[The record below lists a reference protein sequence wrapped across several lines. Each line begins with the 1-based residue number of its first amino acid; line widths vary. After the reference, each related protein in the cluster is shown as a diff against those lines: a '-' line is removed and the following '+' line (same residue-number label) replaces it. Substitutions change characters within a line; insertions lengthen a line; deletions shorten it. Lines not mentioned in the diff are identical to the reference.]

1 MKSLLF
7 LFIVFLTLKT
17 DLIAAEAGMPQLDPK
32 YWASQAFWLAIT
44 FLALYLVISKIFI
57 PKIENN
63 IDSRENK
70 IRKDLEEAKTFKE
83 ESEKKLKAYN
93 EIILKAQ
100 NDSKKIISESRQK
113 LNEEMQVKK
122 KEIQKKIE
130 LEMKNAEK
138 EIEKFKKESIGK
150 VDLIS
155 TEITSNL
162 LKNIFGEEPNESS
175 VKATVSQTLK
185 EYNTNK
191 L

>member
-185 EYNTNK
+185 EYKTNK

>member
-122 KEIQKKIE
+122 KEVQKKIE

-185 EYNTNK
+185 EYKTNK